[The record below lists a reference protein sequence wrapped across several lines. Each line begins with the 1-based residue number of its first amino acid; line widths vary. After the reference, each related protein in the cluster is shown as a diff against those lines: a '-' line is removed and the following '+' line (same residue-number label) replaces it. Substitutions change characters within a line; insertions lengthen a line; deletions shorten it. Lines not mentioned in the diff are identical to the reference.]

1 MTTKQ
6 IKGFAYF
13 ALAGAAG
20 VIAAAYIMQAGKDL
34 PVIGDAYDYYR

>member
-20 VIAAAYIMQAGKDL
+20 VIAAAYIMRMGEDL
-34 PVIGDAYDYYR
+34 PVIGDAKRFYD